1 MTTTTRGKIA
11 RGADG
16 ASTLRRIYW
25 RSPLRRYLK
34 VDRDHRGVTDKDVF
48 VASYPRSG
56 NSWLRFLLL
65 EMTGR
70 RSGFDTAY
78 DEVPYVGMQSNAP
91 DLVPCGGRLI
101 KTHEPY
107 LPVYKRAIHL
117 VRDPRDVVI
126 SYFRY
131 LQRAQQ
137 ILIEPGDDE
146 QASFDHF
153 VDAFLAGRADA
164 HGTWQT
170 HLDSWL
176 AAAASRQCDVLRVR
190 YEDLRAHP
198 VEGVLEIG
206 QWMGLGLTT
215 ERASEVVERCSLDR
229 MREAEREAMRS
240 TPHVVPR
247 QPAAG
252 RIDLLGQGAVEGWHQ
267 KLTAAQQRRFLVFA
281 KGLAEMGYQ
290 PALP

>member
-1 MTTTTRGKIA
+1 LTDIKSAKVA

-16 ASTLRRIYW
+16 ADVIRRLYR
-25 RSPLRRYLK
+25 RSPLRRIIK

-56 NSWLRFLLL
+56 NSWLRFILL

-78 DEVPYVGMQSNAP
+78 DEVPYVGMQNGAP
-91 DLVPCGGRLI
+91 DLVPGGGRLI

-107 LPVYKRAIHL
+107 LRVYRRAIHL

-126 SYFRY
+126 SYFSY
-131 LQRAQQ
+131 MQRVEQ
-137 ILIEPGDDE
+137 IVVLPDDDE
-146 QASFDHF
+146 AASFDRF
-153 VDAFLAGRADA
+153 LDAFIAGRADA

-176 AAAASRQCDVLRVR
+176 AAARTGSCDVLRLR
-190 YEDLRAHP
+190 YEDLRADPSSH
-198 VEGVLEIG
+198 VLEMG
-206 QWMGLGLTT
+206 QWLGIDMTADRAT
-215 ERASEVVERCSLDR
+215 EIVEKCSLDR
-229 MREAEREAMRS
+229 MRAAEHEAMRS

-247 QPAAG
+247 PARQGGGA
-252 RIDLLGQGAVEGWHQ
+252 LLGKGSVQAWREVLMPDQQHRFTPFNTGLHQ
-267 KLTAAQQRRFLVFA
+267 
-281 KGLAEMGYQ
+281 MGYE
-290 PALP
+290 PA